1 MEMGFFGGPSK
12 KTLLVMAYG
21 VAETVAQLQDAETIG
36 GNAGEQILSEI
47 EASGGPTTVQEVICY
62 TVDVINENQMGSY
75 KKNKFISMVYG
86 SMIVAGVGRR
96 EAASIKAEIEIMSR
110 SKERRRIKVL
120 RSFVGGLRDEAL
132 FEDMVARSQ
141 KWHEVGGLLA
151 QESYTNGLCRGE
163 CVKLSE
169 IERLVKDKYAFVK
182 PVMAGFMDFYKE
194 YADKGM
200 IIIQR
205 CKDDDLVFI
214 HEDYKNEYLK

>member
-21 VAETVAQLQDAETIG
+21 VAETVAQLQNAETIG
-36 GNAGEQILSEI
+36 GDAGEQILSEI
-47 EASGGPTTVQEVICY
+47 EASGGPATVQEVICY

-75 KKNKFISMVYG
+75 KKNRFIGMVYG

-120 RSFVGGLRDEAL
+120 RSFLDGLRDEAL

-163 CVKLSE
+163 CVKISE
-169 IERLVKDKYAFVK
+169 IESLVKDKYAFDK

-194 YADKGM
+194 YADKG
-200 IIIQR
+200 IIVTQR

-214 HEDYKNEYLK
+214 HEDYKNKYIK